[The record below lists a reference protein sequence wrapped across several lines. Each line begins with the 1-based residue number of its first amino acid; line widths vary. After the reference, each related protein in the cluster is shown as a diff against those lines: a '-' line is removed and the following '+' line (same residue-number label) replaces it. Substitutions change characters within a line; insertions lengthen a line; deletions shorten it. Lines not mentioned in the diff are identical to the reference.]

1 MGEKSIS
8 VLFIKCLIQGEISR
22 VVNLGLLIKNEFRDP
37 SKRRVKPADPDF
49 ISFDAVAGAQEDE
62 SDDDYVPQGDG
73 TEDESPEVFQKRK
86 SEPSSPKKSSS
97 KSSSNDDEKPTK
109 ETSTRTSK
117 RISKRTLKSKPATEG
132 ILLFNLNSNLY
143 SVYHS
148 QFLC

>member
-8 VLFIKCLIQGEISR
+8 VLFIKCLIQGMILR
-22 VVNLGLLIKNEFRDP
+22 VVTLGYKCDFRDP

-73 TEDESPEVFQKRK
+73 TEDESSEVFQKRK
-86 SEPSSPKKSSS
+86 SEPVSPKKSSS
-97 KSSSNDDEKPTK
+97 KSSSTDEEKPTEK
-109 ETSTRTSK
+109 TSTRTSK

-132 ILLFNLNSNLY
+132 ILLFNLIFN
-143 SVYHS
+143 
-148 QFLC
+148 